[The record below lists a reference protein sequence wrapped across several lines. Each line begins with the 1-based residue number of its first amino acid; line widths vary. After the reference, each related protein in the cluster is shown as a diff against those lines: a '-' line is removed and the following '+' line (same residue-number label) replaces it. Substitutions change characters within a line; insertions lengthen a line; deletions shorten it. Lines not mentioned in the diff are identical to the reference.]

1 MNECVCIN
9 MGNLADSSLLN
20 SQDERGFTPLMWAA
34 AFGEIMMVEF
44 LLQKVRNTHFIAT
57 QSGLYIYIYAFYLN
71 NIREQ
76 IREHSLENEKVPCL
90 WPVQEDLPILLIFSY
105 NMALILIPMT
115 GYEQFNYSE
124 NVHKTSSYTTTKYC
138 RNIFQMYKLSLSN
151 RMVGPLFCMQFVG
164 ITQNVLKL
172 S

>member
-1 MNECVCIN
+1 
-9 MGNLADSSLLN
+9 MGYFADSSLLN

-44 LLQKVRNTHFIAT
+44 LLQKVRNTHFLAT
-57 QSGLYIYIYAFYLN
+57 KSGLYIYAFYLN
-71 NIREQ
+71 YIREQ
-76 IREHSLENEKVPCL
+76 IREHSLENEKAPCL
-90 WPVQEDLPILLIFSY
+90 WPVQEDLQILLIFCY

-115 GYEQFNYSE
+115 GYEQFNYSK

-138 RNIFQMYKLSLSN
+138 RNIFQMSKLSLSN
-151 RMVGPLFCMQFVG
+151 RMVGHLFCMQFVG